1 MTTKEIIKFL
11 KENPLDR
18 YVILTTLLEDDTISI
33 AELVK
38 HKEESLRKTA
48 IERVVELA
56 NACALVMR
64 YKDKINTNTIDADA
78 QNFLENC
85 SYTGFAGYGKHKEE

>member
-1 MTTKEIIKFL
+1 MNIKEIVKFL

-18 YVILTTLLEDDTISI
+18 YIILATLLEDDTISI

-38 HKEESLRKTA
+38 HKEESLKKTVG
-48 IERVVELA
+48 EKSEELA
-56 NACALVMR
+56 NACALVVR
-64 YKDKINTNTIDADA
+64 YKDKINTKTVNADA

-85 SYTGFAGYGKHKEE
+85 SYTGFAGYGKHK